1 MDYNKLLLPI
11 GAAWVVLCVVIG
23 IIGSKH
29 KKKPNP
35 KFDKVPII
43 IGISV
48 PVLIGILAVIGA
60 IFFK

>member
-1 MDYNKLLLPI
+1 MDYNQLLLPI
-11 GAAWVVLCVVIG
+11 GAAWVVLCVTIA

-48 PVLIGILAVIGA
+48 PLLIGILAIIGA